1 MNYYAKYI
9 KYKKKYLKLVK
20 DLEVFT
26 GIDSSSFENYFVK
39 EMRREMRK
47 KSINKI
53 FQNLLIEKD
62 ITEKI
67 EEDNLKKYA

>member
-1 MNYYAKYI
+1 MKSIDI
-9 KYKKKYLKLVK
+9 KMTSVEVKSKTRAIKATWNRELVK

-53 FQNLLIEKD
+53 FQN
-62 ITEKI
+62 
-67 EEDNLKKYA
+67 

>member
-1 MNYYAKYI
+1 MKSIDI
-9 KYKKKYLKLVK
+9 KMTSVEVKSKTRAIKATWTPELVK
-20 DLEVFT
+20 DLEVFA

-53 FQNLLIEKD
+53 FQN
-62 ITEKI
+62 
-67 EEDNLKKYA
+67 